1 MVCRLTGGQ
10 TTAMT
15 VPNLPTVVSR
25 RLAIPLL
32 LAITFAHP
40 VLAETVLRL
49 APATGEA
56 VELSLEDIESL
67 PQTAFVAQNEFVD
80 APTVF
85 RGPLVRDVLALGG
98 LHDAEI
104 VRFTALNDYSV
115 DIPTSD
121 FANYDAI
128 LAVEAN
134 GRRLSRRD
142 KGPLWLVYPMD
153 SHPELQQ
160 HEYVARL
167 IWQVVR
173 VEVP

>member
-1 MVCRLTGGQ
+1 MLR
-10 TTAMT
+10 A
-15 VPNLPTVVSR
+15 VPNLPTAWGR
-25 RLAIPLL
+25 RLAMPLC
-32 LAITFAHP
+32 LAVVLSQPA
-40 VLAETVLRL
+40 LAETVLTL
-49 APATGEA
+49 APVDGEA
-56 VELSLEDIESL
+56 IELSLEEIEAL
-67 PQTAFVAQNEFVD
+67 PQTVFVSHNEFVD

-98 LHDAEI
+98 LQDAEV

-115 DIPTSD
+115 DIPARD
-121 FANYDAI
+121 FAAYDAI

-153 SHPELQQ
+153 SHPDLQQ
-160 HEYVARL
+160 HEFIARL

>member
-1 MVCRLTGGQ
+1 MVM
-10 TTAMT
+10 A
-15 VPNLPTVVSR
+15 VPNLPTAWGR
-25 RLAIPLL
+25 RLAMPLTFVIC
-32 LAITFAHP
+32 LAQPA
-40 VLAETVLRL
+40 LAETVLTL
-49 APATGEA
+49 EPEEGAAI
-56 VELSLEDIESL
+56 ELTLEDIEAL
-67 PQTAFVAQNEFVD
+67 PQTAFVSHNEFVD

-85 RGPLVRDVLALGG
+85 RGALVRDVLALVG
-98 LHDAEI
+98 LDDAEI
-104 VRFTALNDYSV
+104 VRFTALNDYWV
-115 DIPTSD
+115 DIPARD
-121 FANYDAI
+121 FAAFDAI

-160 HEYVARL
+160 HEFIARL

>member
-1 MVCRLTGGQ
+1 MV
-10 TTAMT
+10 TA
-15 VPNLPTVVSR
+15 VPIPPTEWNR
-25 RLAIPLL
+25 RLVMPV
-32 LAITFAHP
+32 
-40 VLAETVLRL
+40 VLALAFGHPALADTVLTL
-49 APATGEA
+49 EPYEGEP
-56 VELSLEDIESL
+56 VELSLEEIEAL

-98 LHDAEI
+98 LHDAKL

-115 DIPTSD
+115 DIPASD
-121 FANYDAI
+121 FAAFDAI
-128 LAVEAN
+128 FAVEAN

-160 HEYVARL
+160 HEYTARL

-173 VEVP
+173 AEVP

>member
-1 MVCRLTGGQ
+1 MVM
-10 TTAMT
+10 A
-15 VPNLPTVVSR
+15 VPNLPTAWGR
-25 RLAIPLL
+25 RLAMPLS
-32 LAITFAHP
+32 LAMAVAQP
-40 VLAETVLRL
+40 VLADIVLTLERED
-49 APATGEA
+49 GEA
-56 VELSLEDIESL
+56 VELSLEEIEAL
-67 PQTAFVAQNEFVD
+67 PQTAFVSHNEFVD

-98 LHDAEI
+98 LNGVEL

-115 DIPTSD
+115 DIPASD
-121 FANYDAI
+121 FAAFDAI

-153 SHPELQQ
+153 SHPDLQQ
-160 HEYVARL
+160 HEFVARL

>member
-1 MVCRLTGGQ
+1 MESRLTGGQ
-10 TTAMT
+10 TIVMT
-15 VPNLPTVVSR
+15 IPDLPTAWSR
-25 RLAIPLL
+25 RLAPPLM
-32 LAITFAHP
+32 LAMAISHPAFAEG
-40 VLAETVLRL
+40 VLTLEPEA
-49 APATGEA
+49 GEP
-56 VELSLEDIESL
+56 VELSLDDIEAL
-67 PQTAFVAQNEFVD
+67 PQTVFVAQNEFVD

-115 DIPTSD
+115 DIPASD
-121 FANYDAI
+121 FANYGAI

-153 SHPELQQ
+153 SHPEIQQ

-173 VEVP
+173 VAVP